1 MDYVPVKTRGDR
13 DFMLWL
19 LSNLHPVETIHIPLG
34 KYLEWVREEWRGDK
48 AFMLKTMLTQSGH
61 EFLEWASDELKDDD
75 EVVHAALQHHKPLSD
90 DYPLQYGD
98 ALQHASARLRNDD
111 TTVLLACKDVG
122 ADDTESHHPFRYAS
136 NELQSSRSFV
146 SKVAQCSAPE
156 VGVRNF
162 EIDTLSSDG
171 VRAVRFIEFVT
182 NELREDRA
190 FLLQVGLELIMIL

>member
-1 MDYVPVKTRGDR
+1 MDYVPVQTRGDR
-13 DFMLWL
+13 DFMLWF
-19 LSNLHPVETIHIPLG
+19 LSNLQPMAGIPLE
-34 KYLEWVREEWRGDK
+34 KYLEWVRDEWRGDK

-75 EVVHAALQHHKPLSD
+75 EVVHAALQHHEPWSG
-90 DYPLQYGD
+90 YPYGD
-98 ALQHASARLRNDD
+98 ALQHASARLRNDE
-111 TTVLLACKDVG
+111 TTVLLACKDVC
-122 ADDTESHHPFRYAS
+122 DDEDQPESHPFRYAS
-136 NELQSSRSFV
+136 EELRSSRSFV

-162 EIDTLSSDG
+162 DIDTLSSDG